1 MTGSRSFTVNAR
13 WGGSETRPYRS
24 MGAKVRRSGACTARR
39 TTAHRT
45 TARRTTAHRE
55 TAHRET
61 AHREITHR
69 EIKHREMTHRTRLAY
84 LSTTRTRSGAP
95 RPNTSGWYISSA
107 FGGGAMNVP
116 GVVARAMYV

>member
-39 TTAHRT
+39 T
-45 TARRTTAHRE
+45 